1 MALWCI
7 LLLISGGCGEQKKE
21 ITSLDDLK
29 NVKIGAMTG
38 STGEALSLKRF
49 PAATTKSFD
58 DIMDA
63 IAAIKSNQID
73 AVITSYPTALNICK
87 HNQNLCLI
95 HEPVDYEDTAI
106 AVKKNEKELLASLNQ
121 IINELANDGTLDDLK
136 KRWLK
141 TDMSP
146 YEEKEFDLP
155 KEGNVLTVGTAATRE
170 PICFINGKNEVSG
183 FDGELARIISIKLGR
198 PIVFKDMTFSAL
210 IPALMSGK
218 VDAII
223 TGMTATDERRK
234 SVDFTTPYYKNSQV
248 MIVRK
253 PKGAD
258 KASVNTPDES
268 AKSGTKAITSL
279 DDLKH
284 AKIGAMTGSTG
295 ERLSLAR
302 FPTASTKSFDVI
314 MDAVAAM
321 NANQLDAVIIS
332 DPTALNICK
341 HNQNLCLIPE
351 SLDKEN
357 IAIAVRKN
365 EKDLLASLNN
375 LIKDLKNDG
384 TLDDLKK
391 RWFKTDTSPYE
402 EKEFVLPKEGSVLT
416 IGTSATSE
424 PFCFINGKN
433 EVSGLDG
440 ELARIISMKLG
451 RPIVFKDMTF
461 SALIPALLSGKVD
474 IIISGMTATE
484 ERSKSVDFTA
494 SYYQESQV
502 VIVKKPSGAEM
513 ASGNV
518 PVDEAKPDTDMLR
531 TMDDLAEK
539 DVGVYEGTV
548 HDSFVAKKY
557 PKAGIKR
564 YNSSADMVMALKT
577 KKISAA
583 LLDALA
589 ASVLIKTNSELGI
602 LDNDVLT
609 LPLGMGFNK
618 KDKDLLNR
626 FNNYLK
632 TAKSDGSFDVIYNR
646 WYKGDPEKAQMP
658 KFKRVSAEKKLVV
671 GVAVEDLPYVAYMN
685 GEYVGIDIEI
695 VQNLAQN
702 EGFDLEIVTMEFP
715 ALVTALISGKV
726 DMITDG
732 IAITEERQK
741 QIDFS
746 DSYADFNTAAI
757 ALKKNIAA
765 ISQEPVDESLKI
777 SFFQSVIDGFNNN
790 LIKEKRYLLIVN
802 GLTTT
807 VIISIFATIL
817 GTFLGALVCFMRM
830 SRNKLVN
837 SIAAIYISVLRGTPV
852 LVLLM
857 ITFYVV
863 FASVNIDPVF
873 VAVIAFGLN
882 FAAYVSEMFRAG
894 IEGVDSGQTEA
905 GIAIGFSKI
914 KTFIYIVMPQAT
926 RRILPIYKG
935 EFISLIKMTSIV
947 GYIAVQDLTKA
958 SDIIRSRTFDAFFPL
973 IMVAVLYYLI
983 SWVLMLALGYVE
995 RMTDPKLRTRKG
1007 R

>member
-7 LLLISGGCGEQKKE
+7 LLLISGGCGEQKKD

-38 STGEALSLKRF
+38 STGEQLSLARF
-49 PAATTKSFD
+49 PKATTKSFD

-73 AVITSYPTALNICK
+73 GVITSYPTALNICK

-106 AVKKNEKELLASLNQ
+106 AVRKNEKELLASLNQ
-121 IINELANDGTLDDLK
+121 IINELEHDGTLDDLK

-183 FDGELARIISIKLGR
+183 FDGELARIISVKLGR

-218 VDAII
+218 VDVII

-253 PKGAD
+253 PKGAE
-258 KASVNTPDES
+258 KASEKIPDEG

-284 AKIGAMTGSTG
+284 VKIGAMTGSTG

-302 FPTASTKSFDVI
+302 FPMAETKSFDDI

-341 HNQNLCLIPE
+341 HNQNLCLIHEP
-351 SLDKEN
+351 LDKEN

-402 EKEFVLPKEGSVLT
+402 EKEFVLPKEGNVLT

-474 IIISGMTATE
+474 VVISGMTATE
-484 ERSKSVDFTA
+484 ERSKSVDFTT

-502 VIVKKPSGAEM
+502 VIVKKPSEAET
-513 ASGNV
+513 ASGNTS
-518 PVDEAKPDTDMLR
+518 K
-531 TMDDLAEK
+531 
-539 DVGVYEGTV
+539 
-548 HDSFVAKKY
+548 
-557 PKAGIKR
+557 
-564 YNSSADMVMALKT
+564 
-577 KKISAA
+577 
-583 LLDALA
+583 
-589 ASVLIKTNSELGI
+589 
-602 LDNDVLT
+602 
-609 LPLGMGFNK
+609 
-618 KDKDLLNR
+618 
-626 FNNYLK
+626 
-632 TAKSDGSFDVIYNR
+632 
-646 WYKGDPEKAQMP
+646 
-658 KFKRVSAEKKLVV
+658 
-671 GVAVEDLPYVAYMN
+671 
-685 GEYVGIDIEI
+685 
-695 VQNLAQN
+695 
-702 EGFDLEIVTMEFP
+702 
-715 ALVTALISGKV
+715 
-726 DMITDG
+726 
-732 IAITEERQK
+732 
-741 QIDFS
+741 
-746 DSYADFNTAAI
+746 
-757 ALKKNIAA
+757 
-765 ISQEPVDESLKI
+765 DESLNS
-777 SFFQSVIDGFNNN
+777 SFFQSVKDGFYNN
-790 LIKEKRYLLIVN
+790 LIREERYLLIVN

-807 VIISIFATIL
+807 VIISIFATIF
-817 GTFLGALVCFMRM
+817 GTLLGALVCFMRM

-837 SIAAIYISVLRGTPV
+837 TIAAIYISVLRGTPV

-857 ITFYVV
+857 ITFYVI
-863 FASVNIDPVF
+863 FASVNIDPVI

-894 IEGVDSGQTEA
+894 IEGVEGGQTEA
-905 GIAIGFSKI
+905 GIAMGFSKL

-935 EFISLIKMTSIV
+935 EFISLIKMTSVV

-973 IMVAVLYYLI
+973 VMVAVLYYLI

>member
-7 LLLISGGCGEQKKE
+7 LLLIFVGCSEQKKE
-21 ITSLDDLK
+21 ISSLDDLK

-38 STGEALSLKRF
+38 STGEQLSLARF
-49 PAATTKSFD
+49 PKASTKSFD

-63 IAAIKSNQID
+63 VAAIKSNQID

-87 HNQNLCLI
+87 HNQTLCLI

-106 AVKKNEKELLASLNQ
+106 AVRKNEKELLASLNQ

-141 TDMSP
+141 TDLSP

-155 KEGNVLTVGTAATRE
+155 KDGKVLTVGTAATRE

-183 FDGELARIISIKLGR
+183 FDGELARIFSMKLGR

-218 VDAII
+218 VDVII

-253 PKGAD
+253 PKGAE
-258 KASVNTPDES
+258 T
-268 AKSGTKAITSL
+268 
-279 DDLKH
+279 
-284 AKIGAMTGSTG
+284 
-295 ERLSLAR
+295 
-302 FPTASTKSFDVI
+302 
-314 MDAVAAM
+314 
-321 NANQLDAVIIS
+321 
-332 DPTALNICK
+332 
-341 HNQNLCLIPE
+341 
-351 SLDKEN
+351 
-357 IAIAVRKN
+357 
-365 EKDLLASLNN
+365 
-375 LIKDLKNDG
+375 
-384 TLDDLKK
+384 
-391 RWFKTDTSPYE
+391 
-402 EKEFVLPKEGSVLT
+402 
-416 IGTSATSE
+416 
-424 PFCFINGKN
+424 
-433 EVSGLDG
+433 
-440 ELARIISMKLG
+440 
-451 RPIVFKDMTF
+451 
-461 SALIPALLSGKVD
+461 
-474 IIISGMTATE
+474 
-484 ERSKSVDFTA
+484 
-494 SYYQESQV
+494 
-502 VIVKKPSGAEM
+502 

-518 PVDEAKPDTDMLR
+518 PDDDGAKPDPDKLR

-548 HDSFVAKKY
+548 HDSFVANKY

-589 ASVLIKTNSELGI
+589 ASVLIKNNSELGI

-671 GVAVEDLPYVAYMN
+671 GVAVEDLPYVSYMN

-695 VQNLAQN
+695 VQNFAQK

-765 ISQEPVDESLKI
+765 ISQEPEDKSLNI

-817 GTFLGALVCFMRM
+817 GTLLGALVCFMRM
-830 SRNKLVN
+830 SRNKFVN

-914 KTFIYIVMPQAT
+914 KTFIYIVMPQAI